1 MAFPFRIAIGAGT
14 TSHAQGCASL
24 SRWNGSL
31 NRLYLMYRLFGFH
44 SAQIVVQVVVLAV
57 QIRGIPH
64 TIAKGILYGCCCL
77 ASCIIIVKQTTDAL
91 VVMENVNSLVHLLV
105 ELSIT

>member
-1 MAFPFRIAIGAGT
+1 MAFPFRIAIGAET

-44 SAQIVVQVVVLAV
+44 SAQIVVQVVVLTIQV
-57 QIRGIPH
+57 GCVPH
-64 TIAKGILYGCCCL
+64 TVAECVLYGCRCL
-77 ASCIIIVKQTTDAL
+77 ASCIIIVEQTTDAL
-91 VVMENVNSLVHLLV
+91 IVMENVNSLVHLLV